1 MEHQVFLSCKHIICF
16 MKLYIEGEQSCYIS
30 GISNYILQLSITNIT
45 SSSSRFLTILPCQV
59 DMDKAQASLYFLLQY
74 QRPDGCS
81 LPAGCRR
88 RSQPERNLQTRPQS
102 NCRQQIF
109 LICHIC
115 FTDISRQEISDCNA
129 MRHAKFIRDRIA

>member
-74 QRPDGCS
+74 QRPDGCF
-81 LPAGCRR
+81 LPAGCRS
-88 RSQPERNLQTRPQS
+88 RSQPERNLQTRPQKKI
-102 NCRQQIF
+102 QQIF
-109 LICHIC
+109 LIRYIC

>member
-74 QRPDGCS
+74 QRPDGCF
-81 LPAGCRR
+81 LPAGCRS
-88 RSQPERNLQTRPQS
+88 RSPPERNLQIHPLK
-102 NCRQQIF
+102 QIQL
-109 LICHIC
+109 LI
-115 FTDISRQEISDCNA
+115 TDIPDLLHLPNEYIPAGNTRLQCHAARQA
-129 MRHAKFIRDRIA
+129 HK